1 MANETV
7 PRKGQSVT
15 RAQLASNRAAGIK
28 HCHAC
33 GETKPF
39 ACFSADKSRSD
50 GLQPKCKDCYRAYRG
65 ANWDRIV
72 QQRAG
77 KAPTLAERYPGGV
90 KACEACQTVKGIAEF
105 EEYAVPRHT
114 LSPTCNECR
123 AEHRREWEAADTAR
137 KLAWRKANPEWCRV
151 YIAQWQ
157 RDNPDKMSAKAK
169 RWRQAHRDEILEKVK
184 AARAADPDTARE
196 RERVRYAANA
206 AHICQ
211 RKAKWRAANVDT
223 ERARHKRYK
232 ENNRE
237 TVRLHWKARRHRKRG
252 ASGTFTAVD
261 ISALMSLQNGKCAHP
276 WCRVSLKAGH
286 HIDHVMPLARGGSN
300 DKRNLQ
306 LLCPPCNLK
315 KHAKHPIDFAQENG
329 LLL

>member
-1 MANETV
+1 MALGTI

-15 RAQLASNRAAGIK
+15 RAQLALNRAAGVK

-33 GETKPF
+33 RETKPF

-50 GLQPKCKDCYRAYRG
+50 GLQPKCKDCYKAYKE
-65 ANWDRIV
+65 ANRNRIAR
-72 QQRAG
+72 QRAG
-77 KAPTLAERYPGGV
+77 ETPTLAERYPDGV
-90 KACEACQTVKGIAEF
+90 KQCEACRATKGIGEF
-105 EEYAVPRHT
+105 AEYAVPRHT
-114 LSPTCNECR
+114 LSPTCNDCR
-123 AEHRREWEAADTAR
+123 AEHRRQWEAADTAR
-137 KLAWRKANPEWCRV
+137 KIAWKKANPEWWRS
-151 YIAQWQ
+151 YLAEWQ
-157 RDNPDKMSAKAK
+157 RNNPEKVAAKAK
-169 RWRQAHRDEILEKVK
+169 RWRQAHRDEILARMK
-184 AARAADPDTARE
+184 AARAADPEAARQRE
-196 RERVRYAANA
+196 RAIYAANA
-206 AHICQ
+206 SQICR

-252 ASGTFTAVD
+252 AAGTFTATNIASLMD
-261 ISALMSLQNGKCAHP
+261 IQRGRCAHP
-276 WCRVSLKAGH
+276 WCRASLKAGH

-300 DKRNLQ
+300 DRRNLQ